1 MSVELLHIIDQVGR
15 EKGIDPSILVEALE
29 EAVLSACKK
38 KYSYENLETLFNK
51 KTGEVELF
59 LCKQVVET
67 VEDADKEMD
76 LKSAKKID
84 SKAKLE
90 DRIRISFGAGPLGR
104 VAAQVAKQ
112 VIIQKVREAET
123 DIVLKEF
130 SEKKGELV
138 TGVILH
144 QERGDIIVDLGKAEG
159 ILPKKEQVYKE
170 DFKRGERM
178 KAFLLDVRR
187 SGKGAQV
194 ILSRTHPGLL
204 INLFQMEVPEISEGI
219 VEVKG
224 AVREPNGRS
233 KIAVL
238 SKEKSIDAVGSCV
251 GMRGVRVQAVVA
263 ELRGE
268 KVDIIQWSDNPTVFA
283 KNALSPA
290 KIATIV
296 PNENEK
302 HLLVIVPD
310 DQLSLAIGK
319 RGQNVRLAS
328 RLLSWSIDIKS
339 ESEYQKGLEDKGA
352 LSAVSDSK
360 FIKELCKV
368 SGLGN
373 AIANL
378 LIEHNLIEPG
388 KIEEI
393 GTEGLTKISGIGL
406 KTAEKIVE
414 ICQDFK
420 SKATVLLETDIEKL
434 ETSDIDDYPI
444 DELKGIGKK
453 TLDILNA
460 NGYQTVAELSAAE
473 IDELI
478 SFEGI
483 GAKKAESILKN
494 AQEFMEKHENA

>member
-339 ESEYQKGLEDKGA
+339 ESEYQNIWMWI
-352 LSAVSDSK
+352 SNCQ
-360 FIKELCKV
+360 FQ
-368 SGLGN
+368 SGN
-373 AIANL
+373 
-378 LIEHNLIEPG
+378 
-388 KIEEI
+388 
-393 GTEGLTKISGIGL
+393 
-406 KTAEKIVE
+406 
-414 ICQDFK
+414 
-420 SKATVLLETDIEKL
+420 
-434 ETSDIDDYPI
+434 
-444 DELKGIGKK
+444 
-453 TLDILNA
+453 
-460 NGYQTVAELSAAE
+460 
-473 IDELI
+473 
-478 SFEGI
+478 
-483 GAKKAESILKN
+483 
-494 AQEFMEKHENA
+494 